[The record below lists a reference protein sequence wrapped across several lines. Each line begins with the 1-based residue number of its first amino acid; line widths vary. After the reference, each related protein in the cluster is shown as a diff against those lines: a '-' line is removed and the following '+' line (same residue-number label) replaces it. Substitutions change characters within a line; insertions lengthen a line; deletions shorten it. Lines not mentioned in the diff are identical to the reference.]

1 MQKES
6 NKINFFYAIKK
17 RSFIF
22 DMHVYRLFL
31 YKYTKKQIYKFCR
44 KNKIPYR
51 DDYSNFES
59 KYTRNI
65 VRKSLLE
72 KNLFLLNLT
81 FFKVVLINFFKSF
94 KYK

>member
-1 MQKES
+1 MSIGHFYINTQK
-6 NKINFFYAIKK
+6 NKFINF
-17 RSFIF
+17 
-22 DMHVYRLFL
+22 D
-31 YKYTKKQIYKFCR
+31 R

-65 VRKSLLE
+65 VRKSLLQ

-94 KYK
+94 KYKKVTKNLKI